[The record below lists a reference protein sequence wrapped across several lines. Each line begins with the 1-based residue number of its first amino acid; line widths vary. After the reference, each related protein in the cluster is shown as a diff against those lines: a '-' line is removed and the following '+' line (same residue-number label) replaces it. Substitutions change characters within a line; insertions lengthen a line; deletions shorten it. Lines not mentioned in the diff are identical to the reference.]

1 MFEKREKQIAGTL
14 PGSDLAGKQ
23 SHISDAEL
31 LAAFGKGE
39 EKAFETLYY
48 RYRKLLYG
56 YLNNLCC
63 GNHSEADEIF
73 EETWL
78 KVIEKAPKYRDEGKF
93 SAWLFRI
100 SRNIFIDRLRRNR
113 PEIPAEKSVLETM
126 LDKNA
131 ASSGVDNGD
140 LQQVLNQALADLPTE
155 QREVFLLREEKL
167 LSFREIAEIQE
178 CPIGTVLSRM
188 RYALKNLRVFLK
200 NIDSGG
206 FWK

>member
-1 MFEKREKQIAGTL
+1 MSCLKENRSFNRSIHSFSA
-14 PGSDLAGKQ
+14 LAKVL
-23 SHISDAEL
+23 S
-31 LAAFGKGE
+31 E